1 MRFGK
6 RLSLKNIT
14 VSIKIIMTNK
24 EIAKKFQQLGQLMEF
39 WDDNPFKI
47 KSYAAAYIL
56 LRKLDTPV
64 ATMTDAEMLAI
75 KGIGASIVKGIREL
89 LANGSLSA
97 TDAFA
102 AKMPAGVM
110 EMLALSGYGPK
121 KIKQLWEGLGV
132 ESLGE
137 LLYACEENRLVA
149 LKGFGEKS
157 QQDIKQKVV
166 YLQNA
171 KGKMLYA
178 NAERIANHAISAL
191 KKTHHNLYLRIT
203 GELRRRCPIVESI
216 ELLTISDAVYLE
228 TTVFPNTDFKILDKG
243 EDWFLLENENDIKI
257 KLWYCKRDNLG
268 SKLFKTTGS
277 TEFLRAFLAAS
288 TEATGATDFTNI
300 GDEEDV
306 FMAGGVP
313 FIIPEM
319 RENDRWLG
327 EDQPKLLD
335 ITHIKGVLHTH
346 TTYSDGLHTL
356 REMAEHAREEG
367 FRYIG
372 ITDHSQSAFYANG
385 LKPNRVLEQWTEID
399 NLNGFLAPFKIYK
412 GIECD
417 ILNDGSLDYDDDF
430 LAQFDFVI
438 ASVHSNLRMDEAKAT
453 ERLIKA
459 IENPNVHILGHPTGR
474 LLLARPGYPINHAA
488 VIDACALHKVAIELN
503 ANPNRL
509 DIDWTWISYAVQK
522 GVKIA
527 INPDAHSI
535 EGINDIRY
543 GVYAAR
549 KGGLPFYSCVNAM
562 QRDEFEKW
570 MKKRK
575 TPKQ

>member
-1 MRFGK
+1 
-6 RLSLKNIT
+6 
-14 VSIKIIMTNK
+14 MTNK

-56 LRKLDTPV
+56 LRKLDTPL
-64 ATMTDAEMLAI
+64 AAMTDAEMLAI
-75 KGIGASIVKGIREL
+75 KGIGASIVKGVREL

-102 AKMPAGVM
+102 AKTPAGVL

-132 ESLGE
+132 ETLGE

-171 KGKMLYA
+171 KGKMLYS
-178 NAERIANHAISAL
+178 NAERIANQAVSAL

-203 GELRRRCPIVESI
+203 GELRRRCPIVENI
-216 ELLTISDAVYLE
+216 ELITIAEVQYLE
-228 TTVFPNTDFKILDKG
+228 NTILPNTELTLLDKG
-243 EDWFLLENENDIKI
+243 EDWFLLENENGIKI
-257 KLWYCKRDNLG
+257 KLWHCKRDNFG

-277 TEFLRAFLAAS
+277 AEFLQAFVAAA
-288 TEATGATDFTNI
+288 EAKNFTNI

-319 RENDRWLG
+319 RENGRWLG

-356 REMAEHAREEG
+356 REMAEYAREEG

-372 ITDHSQSAFYANG
+372 ITDHSQAAFYANG
-385 LKPNRVLEQWTEID
+385 LKPNRVLEQWAEID

-417 ILNDGSLDYDDDF
+417 ILNDGSLDYDDDL

-459 IENPNVHILGHPTGR
+459 IENPNVHILGHLTGR
-474 LLLARPGYPINHAA
+474 LLLARPGYPVNHAA
-488 VIDACALHKVAIELN
+488 VIDACAEHKVAIELN

-570 MKKRK
+570 IKKRK
-575 TPKQ
+575 ISRQ

>member
-1 MRFGK
+1 
-6 RLSLKNIT
+6 
-14 VSIKIIMTNK
+14 MTNK

-47 KSYAAAYIL
+47 KSYNAAYIL
-56 LRKLDTPV
+56 LRKLDTPLSE
-64 ATMTDAEMLAI
+64 MTDAEMMAV
-75 KGIGASIVKGIREL
+75 KGVGASIAKGVREL
-89 LANGSLSA
+89 LTIGRLSA
-97 TDAFA
+97 MDVFT
-102 AKMPAGVM
+102 AKTPDGVL

-137 LLYACEENRLVA
+137 LLYACEENRLVS

-171 KGKMLYA
+171 QGKMLYS
-178 NAERIANHAISAL
+178 NAERIANQAMTDL

-203 GELRRRCPIVESI
+203 GELRRRLPIIENI
-216 ELLTISDAVYLE
+216 ELLTIAEAEYLE
-228 TTVFPNTDFKILDKG
+228 KVIFPNTAMTLVEQG
-243 EDWFLLENENDIKI
+243 ESWFLLENENQVKI
-257 KLWYCKRDNLG
+257 KVWHCRRDNFG

-277 TEFLRAFLAAS
+277 AEFLQAFVAANP
-288 TEATGATDFTNI
+288 TKNFTNI
-300 GDEEDV
+300 ADEEDV
-306 FMAGGVP
+306 FLFGNVP
-313 FIIPEM
+313 YIIPEM
-319 RENDRWLG
+319 RENGRWIG
-327 EDQPKLLD
+327 EDQPKLIDL
-335 ITHIKGVLHTH
+335 THIKGVLHTH

-356 REMAEHAREEG
+356 REMAEFAREEG

-372 ITDHSQSAFYANG
+372 ITDHSQAAFYANG
-385 LKPNRVLEQWTEID
+385 LKPDRVREQWTEID
-399 NLNGFLAPFKIYK
+399 TLNGFLAPFKIYK

-430 LAQFDFVI
+430 LSQFDFVI
-438 ASVHSNLRMDEAKAT
+438 ASIHSNLRMDEAKAT
-453 ERLIKA
+453 ERLLRA
-459 IENPNVHILGHPTGR
+459 IENPNVHILGHLTGR
-474 LLLARPGYPINHAA
+474 LLLARPGYPVNHERI
-488 VIDACALHKVAIELN
+488 IDACAEHKVAIELN

-509 DIDWTWISYAVQK
+509 DLDWTWISYAVQK

-527 INPDAHSI
+527 INPDAHAM

-570 MKKRK
+570 IKKRK
-575 TPKQ
+575 KG